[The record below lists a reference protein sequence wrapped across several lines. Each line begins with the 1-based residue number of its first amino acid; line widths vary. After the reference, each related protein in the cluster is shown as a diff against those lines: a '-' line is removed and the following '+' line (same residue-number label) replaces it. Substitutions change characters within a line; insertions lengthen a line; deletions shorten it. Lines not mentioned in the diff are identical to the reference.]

1 MESLRLALR
10 GLRWRS
16 GASLTVFLVAVVAM
30 AGSALGPLY
39 AQSSA
44 DSLVRAGLASATPVT
59 TGVETRGAVAGQT
72 QFTPAELLDVV
83 TERSADP
90 GLDPWFLPATLSY
103 TVRNGSPSLDGRL
116 LGTASVG
123 WHRGQCQAVTLVEGS
138 CPDAAG
144 EAMVSARTAAEGG
157 LVLGD
162 EIRLGISSDVT
173 ADTVRLVGTY
183 DPATADPRVWGLGSP
198 EQAQPGSAKG
208 EPDRLDE
215 ILVDQSALEA
225 SRGDVTAASFRP
237 LDPTTV
243 HLADLPSLTA
253 AVALATDNT
262 GSAAGPGPRT
272 VATSGLIEF
281 LAQLEPQRTGVAAAS
296 FAVTVQLVM
305 LSWFVLFLIVSAM
318 SDERA
323 GEIALAK
330 LRGMSPRST
339 VAFGLAEPVLLLL
352 LAAPVGLLIAYGA
365 DLLLTDRYL
374 APGAEVTLTPLTLG
388 ALALCLL
395 GGAAA
400 AALAARGI
408 LTAPVLDQLRRSGGR
423 RARLAR
429 SAAIDAIAVALA
441 VTGVYQLNRGE
452 SDVLAL
458 LAPGLIALAAGLLAA
473 RAMPYL
479 ARASVLRTR
488 RSGNVAAF
496 LASRNI
502 ARRPAGLRILVLLS
516 LAVGLAVFAVDGW
529 AVASS
534 NRMEQ
539 ARSAVGASTVL
550 QVRAS
555 SPGALLA
562 AVRSVDPEGTKAM
575 AAVTVSNGQG
585 GLLAVDSL
593 RLGAVSTWD
602 PARIGRSMPDTIAW
616 LRPDPPAQPVP
627 IRGSLSV
634 DTTLDR
640 ADGDAQVALGA
651 VVRDSNG
658 QPSEV
663 TLGPLPD
670 GSGSATAA
678 LPMCLEAPCTLQG
691 FTLRQPIDVPSSSLD
706 ATVVLSDAVDA
717 EGPVDL
723 SASGEAGWRTGMAS
737 TTVPIER
744 GAEVE
749 SAGDGR
755 LALRVQ
761 VDRGDAGIEVADR
774 PEALPVIQGSA
785 SDAAVGVAASDRV
798 AGLDGRFIPAE
809 SGGFGLLPR
818 LGSQGTLADL
828 PYALAAT
835 GAAPGPMAYQV
846 WLADDAPAS
855 LRDELAEA
863 GLTVI
868 GEESVAQRLSELE
881 RSGEALAL
889 RLFLITALIALGLA
903 AGTLLAHSYIMI
915 RRRAYELAA
924 LAALGAS
931 HRVLVRSGRREL
943 LALVGVGVTLGL
955 VSGLVAAGAALPA
968 LLDVSGADAPPAWFG
983 PAWLPVLALVA
994 AVLALL
1000 ALIADI
1006 SARSTA
1012 RRATPDLL
1020 RQVQE

>member
-39 AQSSA
+39 AQSAA
-44 DSLVRAGLASATPVT
+44 DSLVRAGLAGAPPVT
-59 TGVETRGAVAGQT
+59 TGVETRGSVAGQT
-72 QFTPAELLDVV
+72 QFTPAEILDVV
-83 TERSADP
+83 TGRSADP
-90 GLDPWFLPATLSY
+90 GLDPWFLPGTLSY
-103 TVRNGSPSLDGRL
+103 SVRNGSPSIEGQL
-116 LGTASVG
+116 LGTAAVG
-123 WHRGQCQAVTLVEGS
+123 WHRGQCEAVTVVEGS

-162 EIRLGISSDVT
+162 DLRLGISSDVA

-183 DPATADPRVWGLGSP
+183 DPVTADPRVWGLGNP

-215 ILVDQSALEA
+215 ILVDQSTLEA

-243 HLADLPSLTA
+243 HLGDLPLLTT
-253 AVALATDNT
+253 AVLAATDNT
-262 GSAAGPGPRT
+262 SAPEGQGPRT
-272 VATSGLIEF
+272 VATSGLTEF
-281 LAQLEPQRTGVAAAS
+281 LAELEPQRTGVAAAS

-352 LAAPVGLLIAYGA
+352 LAAPVGLLIAYGV

-388 ALALCLL
+388 ALVLCLL

-429 SAAIDAIAVALA
+429 SAAVDAIAVALA

-479 ARASVLRTR
+479 ARASVSRTR
-488 RSGNVAAF
+488 RSANVASF

-502 ARRPAGLRILVLLS
+502 ARRPTGLRILVLLS

-534 NRMEQ
+534 NRAEQ
-539 ARSAVGASTVL
+539 ARSSVGASTVL

-562 AVRSVDPEGTKAM
+562 AVNAADPTGNEAM

-585 GLLAVDSL
+585 GLLAVDST
-593 RLGAVSTWD
+593 RLAAVSMWD
-602 PARIGRSMPDTIAW
+602 PASIGRSMADTVSW

-663 TLGPLPD
+663 TLGSLPD

-717 EGPVDL
+717 DGPVDL
-723 SASGEAGWRTGMAS
+723 SAPGDAGWRPGMAA

-749 SAGDGR
+749 SADAGR
-755 LALRVQ
+755 LALRVRI
-761 VDRGDAGIEVADR
+761 DRGDAGIEVADH
-774 PEALPVIQGSA
+774 PAALPVVQGSG
-785 SDAAVGVAASDRV
+785 SDAAAGDAGSNRV
-798 AGLDGRFIPAE
+798 AGLDGRFVPTE

-828 PYALAAT
+828 SYAIAMT
-835 GAAPGPMAYQV
+835 GAAAGPMVYQV
-846 WLADDAPAS
+846 WLAEDAPAA
-855 LRDELAEA
+855 LRAELEGA
-863 GLTVI
+863 GLTVMA
-868 GEESVAQRLSELE
+868 EESVDQRLSELE
-881 RSGEALAL
+881 RSSEALAL
-889 RLFLITALIALGLA
+889 RLFVITALIALGLA
-903 AGTLLAHSYIMI
+903 AGTLLAHSFIMI
-915 RRRAYELAA
+915 RRRAYELSA
-924 LAALGAS
+924 LQALGAS
-931 HRVLVRSGRREL
+931 HALLVRSGRREL
-943 LALVGVGVTLGL
+943 LALIGVGVALGL

-968 LLDVSGADAPPAWFG
+968 LLDASGADAQPAWYG
-983 PAWLPVLALVA
+983 PAWLPVLVLTA
-994 AVLALL
+994 AVLGLL
-1000 ALIADI
+1000 AVISDV